1 MVRYPLYERRS
12 IADLENMR
20 IRTPSGDEIP
30 FASVAEVSFGDAYSS
45 ITRQNRRRSVTV
57 SADIDEEN
65 VEPGEIIKE
74 ISEEFIP
81 GLLSRHPGVQY
92 SLEGASLEEL
102 EFIRNIT
109 VASVAALFL
118 IYALIAI
125 PLHSYTQPLIIMS
138 VIPFGLIGAV
148 FGHILLGKA
157 ISMFSLFGLIALAG
171 VVVNDS
177 IILVDFIN
185 KARIAGVSAYEAVI
199 TSGKERFRP
208 IILTSLT
215 TAAGLMPIMLETSL
229 QAQFVQPMAATI
241 VFGMLVSPLLVLVFV
256 PSLLGVGDDL
266 VQRRRRRKLAAGRA
280 NPRGAQA

>member
-1 MVRYPLYERRS
+1 
-12 IADLENMR
+12 
-20 IRTPSGDEIP
+20 
-30 FASVAEVSFGDAYSS
+30 
-45 ITRQNRRRSVTV
+45 
-57 SADIDEEN
+57 
-65 VEPGEIIKE
+65 
-74 ISEEFIP
+74 
-81 GLLSRHPGVQY
+81 
-92 SLEGASLEEL
+92 
-102 EFIRNIT
+102 
-109 VASVAALFL
+109 VASIAALFL

-185 KARIAGVSAYEAVI
+185 RARRAGVSAYEAVI
-199 TSGKERFRP
+199 TSGKERFRA

-229 QAQFVQPMAATI
+229 QAQFVIPMAISLSFGIIFATVI
-241 VFGMLVSPLLVLVFV
+241 TLFLI
-256 PSLLGVGDDL
+256 PSLYLLQEDFGDLMTAGKNLLLNKDPEPEAS
-266 VQRRRRRKLAAGRA
+266 RR
-280 NPRGAQA
+280 